1 MEISL
6 FCDELWLSNPDE
18 TSHEPKQRIL
28 ERCPG
33 CSFYNTKEDCE
44 QASIICSK
52 KELSYIPEP
61 GYLEYLQS
69 NNLMNFRLKAIQWLF
84 KSRSRLNLCYGTVFN
99 AANHLDRF
107 ISMNQCHG
115 WKCWMIELLS
125 VACLSVASKFTET
138 SAPLLQEIQLE
149 DLEHWFESSTIR
161 RMELTLLQTLGW
173 HLGCVTPYSYV
184 ELLLSNVDSLE
195 YHLHNQLT
203 TRFTQLLLGAMLDFK
218 LLEFRPSLIAV
229 SALRCCLDELIPSSC
244 SHLASTS
251 LLNQFQKDDLH
262 KCHMIMK
269 SRMVDP
275 LSNILV
281 SGQLH
286 NWPSSPVTVLVKER
300 IDIYDSQVDL
310 SMFKL
315 PGSNINSESCR
326 KRKRQLLEH

>member
-33 CSFYNTKEDCE
+33 YSFYNTKEDWE
-44 QASIICSK
+44 QASIICFK
-52 KELSYIPEP
+52 KELSYIPETWI
-61 GYLEYLQS
+61 
-69 NNLMNFRLKAIQWLF
+69 FR
-84 KSRSRLNLCYGTVFN
+84 SRSRLNLCYGTVFN

-195 YHLHNQLT
+195 SHLHNQLT

-229 SALRCCLDELIPSSC
+229 SALRCCLDEIIPSSC
-244 SHLASTS
+244 SHLASTTS
-251 LLNQFQKDDLH
+251 LLNQFQKDDHL

-315 PGSNINSESCR
+315 PGSNINTESCR